1 MIDPASGLV
10 TAVVS
15 LVKFL
20 GETDR
25 PARYRIKG
33 SGMEF
38 GTSAELYA
46 ELARRREA
54 ATAEPEATPADPAA
68 GPEEPAPPEPIPS
81 PQPPTSPEPPTPAE
95 PETPPQTPRESLG
108 AGFPPLPTPRVQR
121 EPPRRL
127 RRTSAGQESA
137 FPSHILS
144 ARRPVDFPRP
154 RSVHIPRGSKKYPS
168 GFEEI
173 QGRVDRAIG
182 RAIERA
188 LKRRREAP
196 EPFRPK
202 GRTPSGGWSWE
213 TYRRDV
219 ERVIKDSA
227 RRRGAPDP
235 TRRRDTP
242 VRTKREPIRH
252 PFPPPVLGPQE
263 AEQIE
268 REVFEGIPEPVMPPL
283 PRTAESRGFGD
294 IKHSFPRPAPEP
306 LPPMEPKIE
315 LPPVEVAAPPPISS
329 PGPVQTPVPMPNPLG
344 IPTPGL
350 LAAAGVFAIA
360 AARSQTRTRSRTRPR
375 SQTATPTATSSP
387 PVTSSPPATATPI
400 PTPAPSSPPS
410 SPPPPTLTSS
420 TATGA
425 SSRCPTPSEQRKQ
438 DKRKREQKRKEC
450 RQFLSVRVPAHKRK
464 MCVSDLTKYLFRK
477 LQRTARAAL
486 RKKIIAELE
495 ERGVPASRLIKATKR
510 PRRKKAEVEVGGV
523 EIDFEDLLGEK

>member
-1 MIDPASGLV
+1 M
-10 TAVVS
+10 
-15 LVKFL
+15 
-20 GETDR
+20 
-25 PARYRIKG
+25 
-33 SGMEF
+33 
-38 GTSAELYA
+38 
-46 ELARRREA
+46 
-54 ATAEPEATPADPAA
+54 
-68 GPEEPAPPEPIPS
+68 
-81 PQPPTSPEPPTPAE
+81 
-95 PETPPQTPRESLG
+95 
-108 AGFPPLPTPRVQR
+108 
-121 EPPRRL
+121 
-127 RRTSAGQESA
+127 
-137 FPSHILS
+137 
-144 ARRPVDFPRP
+144 
-154 RSVHIPRGSKKYPS
+154 HIPRGSKKYPS

-242 VRTKREPIRH
+242 VRSKREPIRH

-263 AEQIE
+263 AQEIE
-268 REVFEGIPEPVMPPL
+268 REVFEGIPPEPMAPL

-294 IKHSFPRPAPEP
+294 IKHSFPRPAPAP

-315 LPPVEVAAPPPISS
+315 LPPVEVPRPAPIPAPSSS
-329 PGPVQTPVPMPNPLG
+329 PSSSTSSPPG
-344 IPTPGL
+344 IP
-350 LAAAGVFAIA
+350 AAATAAMAALGVFVIQQANTR
-360 AARSQTRTRSRTRPR
+360 RSSQTRPR
-375 SQTATPTATSSP
+375 SQTVTPTSSP
-387 PVTSSPPATATPI
+387 PVTETFTPPQTVAPTPT

-420 TATGA
+420 NATGA
-425 SSRCPTPSEQRKQ
+425 SSRCPTPAEQRKQ